1 MTKKLYIILP
11 YTVISILAIILL
23 LVLNT
28 DYTYTSYTCDG
39 HKTVISQKII
49 YYILGV
55 D

>member
-1 MTKKLYIILP
+1 MTKKLYMILP
-11 YTVISILAIILL
+11 YMVITVLAIILL

-39 HKTVISQKII
+39 HKTIVSQKII

>member
-11 YTVISILAIILL
+11 YMVISILAIILL

-28 DYTYTSYTCDG
+28 DYKYTSYTCDG
-39 HKTVISQKII
+39 HKKVVSQKII